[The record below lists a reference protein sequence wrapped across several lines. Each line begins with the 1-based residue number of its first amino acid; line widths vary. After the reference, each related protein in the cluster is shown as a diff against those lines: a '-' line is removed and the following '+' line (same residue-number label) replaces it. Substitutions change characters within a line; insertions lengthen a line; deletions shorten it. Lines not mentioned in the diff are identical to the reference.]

1 MQTAAVSLV
10 ILAGGL
16 GSRFGGDKQLATVGN
31 TGRTLLHF
39 SVLDAY
45 NAGIRHLVL
54 LIRDNL
60 QDAVKAQ
67 ILPHLPADLRVDL
80 CFQRLSEL
88 PAGVTAAASLRQKP
102 WGTTHALWCA
112 RDALPQPFIVINADD
127 YYGAEAMQLLV
138 SHFREAT
145 TDWAMVAYPLTAT
158 LSAHGGVNRGICRLQ
173 PASADASALWL
184 RQVTECSAIV
194 RTADGLLQGRFG
206 EDVPC
211 ALSDDLLVSMNIWG
225 FTPAIFAR
233 LTTEL
238 QAFFATGPAAGA
250 EAYLPAAVDAALAA
264 GQPLRV
270 YVSAGRWAGVTYPAD
285 LPRLAEFFNNK
296 NQRFAA
302 TDSK

>member
-16 GSRFGGDKQLATVGN
+16 GSRFGGDKQLATVGD

-45 NAGIRHLVL
+45 AAGIRHLVL

-60 QDAVKAQ
+60 QDAVKTQ
-67 ILPHLPADLRVDL
+67 ILAHLPADLRVDL
-80 CFQRLSEL
+80 CFQRLSDIPAGATL
-88 PAGVTAAASLRQKP
+88 PASERQKP

-112 RDALPQPFIVINADD
+112 RHALPQPFIVINADD

-138 SHFREAT
+138 SHFRQAT
-145 TDWAMVAYPLTAT
+145 TDWAMVAYPLAAT
-158 LSAHGGVNRGICRLQ
+158 LSEHGGVNRGICRLQ

-184 RQVTECSAIV
+184 QQVSECSAIV
-194 RTADGLLQGRFG
+194 RTPDGQLQGRLA
-206 EDVPC
+206 ESTPC
-211 ALSDDLLVSMNIWG
+211 TLSDDLLVSMNIWG
-225 FTPAIFAR
+225 FTPAIFDR
-233 LTTEL
+233 LTDQL
-238 QAFFATGPAAGA
+238 QTFFASAPQPGA
-250 EAYLPAAVDAALAA
+250 EAYLPAAVDEALAA
-264 GQPLRV
+264 GQQLRI
-270 YVSAGRWAGVTYPAD
+270 YVSAEQWAGVTYPAD

-302 TDSK
+302 KDSE